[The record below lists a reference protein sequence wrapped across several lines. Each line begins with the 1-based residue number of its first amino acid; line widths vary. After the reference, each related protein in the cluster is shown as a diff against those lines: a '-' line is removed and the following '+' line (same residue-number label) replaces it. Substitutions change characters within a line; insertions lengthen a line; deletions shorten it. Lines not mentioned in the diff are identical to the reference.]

1 MFIKESRMRK
11 VWNAIVAYLNDWKNW
26 LVHALIGVGLLLIA
40 LFLPVK
46 PIYRIGI
53 LLLVIASTRPV

>member
-1 MFIKESRMRK
+1 MRK